1 MSTPQSRLKEFILSL
16 FPTIQA
22 FAKFINMAN
31 ANLYKYL
38 TDGGS
43 VFKTKK
49 YIKIL
54 TDLGLNYNWYITG
67 EGEMYITKEPKK
79 DGFKFEILGDELVL
93 ITQTDMVEIPSID
106 SAFPC
111 GVPQTNEGL
120 INKVAVRKHFIEG
133 MRNPY
138 HIRCTGDSM
147 SPRIQDGDELL
158 VDTIDGDISRLK
170 NRSIVVAC
178 INNEFTIKRLLIEDY
193 GYLLA
198 PDNIQGGYSPYLL
211 RPGDEMKIIAV
222 VKKIIHNE
230 DC

>member
-1 MSTPQSRLKEFILSL
+1 MGTPQQRLRAFISKHFKTNKEFAEAIGIS
-16 FPTIQA
+16 PNNIP
-22 FAKFINMAN
+22 
-31 ANLYKYL
+31 KYL
-38 TDGGS
+38 KDGGNVFSSAAMHSKLYS
-43 VFKTKK
+43 V
-49 YIKIL
+49 
-54 TDLGLNYNWYITG
+54 GLNVTWYLTG
-67 EGEMYITKEPKK
+67 EGDMYITNEPKK
-79 DGFKFEILGDELVL
+79 DDFKFEILGDELVL

-120 INKVAVRKHFIEG
+120 INKVAVRKSFVEG

-170 NRSIVVAC
+170 NRAIVVAC